1 MLSREQEARYLV
13 VRCSGELDI
22 TCTGWLRE
30 QLAAALAHSPLVEAD
45 LSGVEFLDCAAY
57 NVFIAA
63 RNQARRQG
71 GDLILTGAR
80 GSPRRLLRLVGYKP
94 GIVTETERLR

>member
-13 VRCSGELDI
+13 VRYSGELDI
-22 TCTGWLRE
+22 TCTGWLRV
-30 QLAAALAHSPLVEAD
+30 QLAAALAHSSLVEAD
-45 LSGVEFLDCAAY
+45 LSGVEFLDCAVY
-57 NVFIAA
+57 GVFIAA

-80 GSPRRLLRLVGYKP
+80 GSPRHLLRLVGYSS
-94 GIVTETERLR
+94 GIVPELERLR